1 MFTAQF
7 DKHGKLRTRTRVA
20 RARGCR
26 TAVAMAL
33 RAVARWEW
41 VAQEDGQLSVSPGD
55 CLTLVD
61 EDSGGEWWLVRRA
74 DGEAGFVPS
83 AWLAVADESAAA
95 DEGGI
100 TAALP
105 AADPDV

>member
-1 MFTAQF
+1 
-7 DKHGKLRTRTRVA
+7 
-20 RARGCR
+20 
-26 TAVAMAL
+26 MAL
-33 RAVARWEW
+33 RAVAQWEW

-55 CLTLVD
+55 CVTLVD
-61 EDSGGEWWLVRRA
+61 ADSGGEWWLVRRE

-83 AWLAVADESAAA
+83 AWLCVEDKSAATDES
-95 DEGGI
+95 GP